1 MRPGRV
7 TTRGMPDVV
16 PGLGS
21 CVRNGPGKMASTA
34 GFEPATPGF
43 IPLRL
48 SPPPA
53 GVRGL
58 DCPFA
63 MDRKVYR
70 RCPSSLYT
78 FLRRLRVPQAWL
90 GIGMLP
96 QAVKLS
102 PTLSR
107 SAAPFPCA
115 APNSVTRNP
124 VLYPTE
130 LRGHHRASSL
140 PRDRTTIKSQRR
152 LSRRRR
158 PVRTGARRA
167 VGAASQKSRQL
178 KLPAPIRR
186 AEPSS
191 SRRAGSLRR

>member
-1 MRPGRV
+1 MS
-7 TTRGMPDVV
+7 
-16 PGLGS
+16 GLD
-21 CVRNGPGKMASTA
+21 PEKMASTA

-63 MDRKVYR
+63 MDRMVYR

-78 FLRRLRVPQAWL
+78 FLRSLRCPQAWL

-96 QAVKLS
+96 RAVKLS

-115 APNSVTRNP
+115 TPNSVTRNP

-140 PRDRTTIKSQRR
+140 PRDRTTIKSQWATFAGTPIRADRR
-152 LSRRRR
+152 LQFFTLPPAGAPALR
-158 PVRTGARRA
+158 P
-167 VGAASQKSRQL
+167 
-178 KLPAPIRR
+178 PAPIRPD
-186 AEPSS
+186 EPSS
-191 SRRAGSLRR
+191 SRRAGWLRR